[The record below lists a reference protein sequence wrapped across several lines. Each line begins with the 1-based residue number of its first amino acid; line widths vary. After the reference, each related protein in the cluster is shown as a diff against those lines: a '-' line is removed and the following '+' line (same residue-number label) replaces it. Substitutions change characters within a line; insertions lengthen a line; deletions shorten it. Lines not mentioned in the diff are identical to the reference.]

1 MKNKKEDFR
10 LVKRRSL
17 SRILRNL
24 LIYTLFML
32 LLMAGYYLFYRGSIS
47 IWVQEQLGSQTMQL
61 LRGKKELLFS
71 IVYLAGALIIC
82 VRTARRNLR
91 YLELVIH
98 SLTALVDEGAAIEA
112 FPADLKEV
120 EMALVRLR
128 EQLQKREQEARE
140 AEQQKNDLLAYL
152 AHDLK
157 TPLTSVIGYLSL
169 LQENPALPAEQRAK
183 YIDISVEKAYR
194 LEQLINEFFDITRF
208 NTQGM
213 VLEKNRV
220 DLTMMLYQ
228 IADEFF
234 PVLAEKGMTAVMDIE
249 AGLKLDADSDKLAR
263 VFDNLL
269 RNAVGYGYE
278 NTCLCIE
285 AAREL
290 GGIRV
295 SVPNQGDPIPPEKL
309 SMIFEKFYRADSSR
323 GTKNGGAG
331 LGLAIAKEIVELHG
345 GTIQVTSEGHEIT
358 FLIHLPAHE
367 PREDEIYDPESETL
381 KKRSARR
388 RRAK

>member
-47 IWVQEQLGSQTMQL
+47 IWVQEQLGSKTMQL

-71 IVYLAGALIIC
+71 IVYLAGALMIC

-169 LQENPALPAEQRAK
+169 LQENPALSAEQRAK

-213 VLEKNRV
+213 VLEKKRV

-249 AGLKLDADSDKLAR
+249 AGLKLEADSDKLAR

-295 SVPNQGDPIPPEKL
+295 SVHNQGDPIPPEKL

-367 PREDEIYDPESETL
+367 PCEGEIYDPESKTL
-381 KKRSARR
+381 KKHSARR